1 MHAQRLPGEE
11 ERLIPLPDEEA
22 KIGKRVTERGRHVR
36 THFGVRTYV
45 GVLPLV
51 IVTGAGAA
59 ARQSIGRAVFTGI
72 IASTCIAVLVPSFYA
87 VMQRIEEQ
95 RQRRLAA
102 RRDAPAPPRPG
113 AGSPPSATYGN
124 PTSGHA

>member
-59 ARQSIGRAVFTGI
+59 ARQSIGRAIFTGI
-72 IASTCIAVLVPSFYA
+72 IASTCIAVFVPSFYA

-95 RQRRLAA
+95 KQRRRAA
-102 RRDAPAPPRPG
+102 RTDAPAPPRPEAG
-113 AGSPPSATYGN
+113 APPSGCIEG
-124 PTSGHA
+124 PGLC

>member
-1 MHAQRLPGEE
+1 MHGQGLPDEE
-11 ERLIPLPDEEA
+11 ERVIPLPEEEA
-22 KIGKRVTERGRHVR
+22 KIGKRVTERGRHV
-36 THFGVRTYV
+36 TTRTYV

-51 IVTGAGAA
+51 IVIGAGAA

-72 IASTCIAVLVPSFYA
+72 IASTCIAVFVPSFYA

-95 RQRRLAA
+95 RQRRRAA